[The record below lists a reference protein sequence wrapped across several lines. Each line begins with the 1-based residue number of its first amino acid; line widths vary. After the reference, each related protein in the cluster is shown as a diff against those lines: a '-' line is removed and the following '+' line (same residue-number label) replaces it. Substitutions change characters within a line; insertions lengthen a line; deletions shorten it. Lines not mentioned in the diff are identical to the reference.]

1 MLKKVEYDAMISQQG
16 CTVITN
22 QLNEKECKLTISL
35 KDDYSH
41 QILYLCGNQIEI
53 LIIKKD

>member
-16 CTVITN
+16 CTVTTN

>member
-16 CTVITN
+16 CTVTTN

-53 LIIKKD
+53 MIIKKD